1 MPLPSIN
8 QSSNPGGFSDN
19 FKQKASSL
27 KDKFSPQKLLGGLF
41 GNSKTGDS
49 KLGADAA
56 GRKNPQRTS
65 ISSGSNA
72 RLKTGDS
79 LADIM
84 AKQLIF
90 MQKTYEADSERYEI
104 ENAYR
109 QEQME
114 EDARRHRKLIEGLK
128 SVKTP
133 TAIPEKQKE
142 KEQKQESDGTPS
154 WLSKMLN
161 GIKSAIFAPF
171 KIILGVVSS
180 VLGAV
185 GSLVMGLGGIIMS
198 VIEGSVGALMKILNS
213 PVTKIITD
221 IVLGLLGTLFKQLF
235 KGLRGLGGVLATLTA
250 PMAAALA
257 AIGIGVAAIGTA
269 DYVQSQQLQ
278 KKALHEGKGVQD
290 ADAELDEILHH
301 FEEKY
306 VRDMQEIKQGSGNMY
321 EKNELLASLKN
332 KYIRDRAVHMGARAN
347 KLHEREQQILTP
359 AMAAIG
365 FTPKKP
371 KGKENDPTYDFER
384 MPDGRLK
391 YFDKSGKEASNEDY
405 IRALEPPKV
414 NEGSMLEK
422 MNKGLEGL
430 NEKFISPLASGLKG
444 LESDAKVRID
454 NIGKDIKDLRSDFQ
468 KGYDEEME
476 SLNSINSETNNVNG
490 SVTLLSANP
499 MAVRHR
505 HVAIQKVQYT
515 GSVSV

>member
-104 ENAYR
+104 EEAYR

-133 TAIPEKQKE
+133 TAISEKQKD

-161 GIKSAIFAPF
+161 GIKAAIFTPF

-185 GSLVMGLGGIIMS
+185 GSLVMGLGGIILS
-198 VIEGSVGALMKILNS
+198 VIEGSIAAVMKILNS
-213 PVTKIITD
+213 PLTSFVTS
-221 IVLGLLGTLFKQLF
+221 IVKTLLGSLFKELF
-235 KGLRGLGGVLATLTA
+235 KGLISLGPLLASLTL
-250 PMAAALA
+250 PMAAALG
-257 AIGIGVAAIGTA
+257 AIGVGVAAIGSA
-269 DYVQSQQLQ
+269 AYIQNQQMQ
-278 KKALHEGKGVQD
+278 KKALHEGEDTNKTNEYLSDFEYSNELAKQAVRDGTGSSSEK
-290 ADAELDEILHH
+290 AKRIAELEA
-301 FEEKY
+301 
-306 VRDMQEIKQGSGNMY
+306 QY
-321 EKNELLASLKN
+321 EKDIAGLK
-332 KYIRDRAVHMGARAN
+332 RDRAF
-347 KLHEREQQILTP
+347 KLKRREEAIVTP

-365 FTPKKP
+365 FTPRKP
-371 KGKENDPTYDFER
+371 KGKENDPTYDFEK

-391 YFDKSGKEASNEDY
+391 YFDKSGKEAGVADY
-405 IRALEPPKV
+405 EKAFETPKV
-414 NEGSMLEK
+414 TDNQESMLEK
-422 MNKGLEGL
+422 MNKGL
-430 NEKFISPLASGLKG
+430 KG
-444 LESDAKVRID
+444 LVENNLNPLIDTVQNAKSDASLRID
-454 NIGKDIKDLRSDFQ
+454 NIGKDIQDLRSDFQ

-476 SLNSINSETNNVNG
+476 SLNSINSKTNNVSG
-490 SVTLLSANP
+490 EAKLLSANP

-505 HVAIQKVQYT
+505 LRSIQMAQQIAYAPV
-515 GSVSV
+515 